1 MVPVLQNCANKECKL
16 PPYQQLTN
24 VYNHLTL
31 AVRSAIRRY
40 YENWLIC
47 DEPHCNQQTR
57 TYPHVTDEKNRPICM
72 ACKQGRLLKSYSEGD
87 LYKQLRYYQ
96 FMFELPR
103 YDQTCKYFLI
113 HFLIN
118 ILTIN

>member
-31 AVRSAIRRY
+31 AVRRAIRRY

-57 TYPHVTDEKNRPICM
+57 TFAHVTDEKNRPICM
-72 ACKQGRLLKSYSEGD
+72 NCKQGRLLKSYTEGD

-103 YDQTCKYFLI
+103 YDQTCKYI
-113 HFLIN
+113 Y
-118 ILTIN
+118 